1 MTTHIDVA
9 QQKRRLILSP
19 ILCLFFGVLAYLT
32 APSGLAFG
40 IGVGAG
46 VLLAPLAAKIINQS
60 ERGKVSASATVGGVG
75 AVVMTVVLQVV
86 LPDDPIVMF
95 ALSVFSLALL
105 IGLGISAAGRL
116 RRHGP
121 CG

>member
-1 MTTHIDVA
+1 MTTQIDVA

-19 ILCLFFGVLAYLT
+19 ILCLFFGILAYLT

-46 VLLAPLAAKIINQS
+46 VLLAPLATKIIDQS

-75 AVVMTVVLQVV
+75 AAVMTGVLQFL

-105 IGLGISAAGRL
+105 IGLGISSAGRL
-116 RRHGP
+116 RRHR
-121 CG
+121 